1 MSNLLI
7 WDFMCRSSHAL
18 SQALDRRSGTE
29 NGSSLPAAVPSG
41 PRAMSASDNKNPPK
55 SSGPLRGYP
64 ARDAAPT
71 REQARDSHRDVNGT
85 QDVSR
90 RDPGD
95 RDNGPPRG
103 LHSRDSSSRDQG
115 GRGHRSGNPE
125 DTGNGS
131 GSLLSR
137 VSDHTV
143 ERRSGDSPAYDNDHN
158 RKRALEGVYCL
169 RYQPITISLTAIQK
183 IRMIPPP
190 SGQGSTGHDMWTTR
204 WPVQDKTQAH
214 VDRFQNAALSCLHD
228 EH

>member
-1 MSNLLI
+1 
-7 WDFMCRSSHAL
+7 MCRSSRAH

-41 PRAMSASDNKNPPK
+41 PRAMGASDNRNPSK

-64 ARDAAPT
+64 ARDVAPT
-71 REQARDSHRDVNGT
+71 REQARDSHRDVNGP

-103 LHSRDSSSRDQG
+103 LHPRDSSSRDQS

-125 DTGNGS
+125 DSGNGS

-137 VSDHTV
+137 VSEHPF
-143 ERRSGDSPAYDNDHN
+143 ERRGGDSPVYDNDHN

-169 RYQPITISLTAIQK
+169 RHQPMTIALTAVQK

-190 SGQGSTGHDMWTTR
+190 SDLGSTGHDMWTTH

-214 VDRFQNAALSCLHD
+214 VDRLQNAVEACLH
-228 EH
+228 EEYRSNS